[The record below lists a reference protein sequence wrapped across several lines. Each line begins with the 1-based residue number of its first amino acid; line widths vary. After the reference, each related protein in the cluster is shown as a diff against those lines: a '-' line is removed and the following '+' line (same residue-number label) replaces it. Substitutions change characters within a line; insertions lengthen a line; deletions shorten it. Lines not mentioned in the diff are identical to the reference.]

1 MRARRF
7 VGIGLCLL
15 APAVLQAHHSF
26 GTFLMN
32 EDIELEGVVRKLD
45 FVNPH
50 SWLHLDVARANG
62 EIATHRCEMRSAT
75 TLRRSGWTP
84 EMFTPGTRLTIQGSP
99 DRVDPLSC
107 YVSTLLFADG
117 TQLDRYG
124 QRIEGKPVVE
134 RAARTPSGV
143 PNLAGDWATEQLVMT
158 DPSGREGTLVPL
170 SRASSF
176 EPGGVPEGQNAIAG
190 ARGTAEAAAGGLPL
204 TRPPPRAAVE
214 LNEAGRIAME
224 ALAAIPRAE
233 RSCAPGSI
241 LSDWS
246 GESVNRVSQSA
257 ETIVLTYGRLGL
269 ERTIHLDLA
278 THPANVAP
286 SRAGHSIGRWDDDV
300 LVVDTVGFLPGTLAG
315 TTPHSDALHVIERF
329 SLDPATMT
337 LKRDYT
343 AEDPTY
349 LAEIYTRS
357 DTVQPSAVPHAVEA
371 CADLT
376 PMPDAAPAR

>member
-1 MRARRF
+1 MNARTLL
-7 VGIGLCLL
+7 GIGLCML
-15 APAVLQAHHSF
+15 APAALQAHHSF

-62 EIATHRCEMRSAT
+62 ETATYRCEMRSAT
-75 TLRRSGWTP
+75 TLRRSGCTP

-124 QRIEGKPVVE
+124 QRIEGKPVLE
-134 RAARTPSGV
+134 RAARTPSGA
-143 PNLAGDWATEQLVMT
+143 PNFAGDWATEQLVMT
-158 DPSGREGTLVPL
+158 DPTGREGTLVPL

-214 LNEAGRIAME
+214 LTAAGRAAME

-246 GESVNRVSQSA
+246 GESVNRIAQSD
-257 ETIVLTYGRLGL
+257 ESIVLTYGRLGL
-269 ERTIHLDLA
+269 ERTIHLNMTA
-278 THPANVAP
+278 RPAGIAP
-286 SRAGHSIGRWDDDV
+286 TRAGHSIGRWDGDV

-315 TTPHSDALHVIERF
+315 TTPHSGALHVVERF
-329 SLDPATMT
+329 SLDPATMA

-349 LAEIYTRS
+349 LTEPYTRS
-357 DTVQPSAVPHAVEA
+357 DTVQPSVVPHAVEA
-371 CADLT
+371 CEDLT
-376 PMPDAAPAR
+376 PAPQAVRAP

>member
-1 MRARRF
+1 MKARTW
-7 VGIGLCLL
+7 VGVGLALL
-15 APAVLQAHHSF
+15 APALGQAHHSF

-32 EDIELEGVVRKLD
+32 EDIELTGVVRKLD

-50 SWLHLDVARANG
+50 SWLHLDVERG
-62 EIATHRCEMRSAT
+62 GATATYRCEMRSAT

-84 EMFTPGTRLTIQGSP
+84 EMFAPGTRLTIQGSP

-124 QRIEGKPVVE
+124 QRIEGTPAVT

-158 DPSGREGTLVPL
+158 DPTGREGTLVPL

-176 EPGGVPEGQNAIAG
+176 EPGGVPEGQRAIAG

-204 TRPPPRAAVE
+204 TRPAPRAAVG
-214 LNEAGRIAME
+214 LTPAGTAAAE

-241 LSDWS
+241 VSDWS
-246 GESVNRVSQSA
+246 GESVNRIAQTDS
-257 ETIVLTYGRLGL
+257 TIELIYGRNGLTRTVHLGM
-269 ERTIHLDLA
+269 A
-278 THPANVAP
+278 AHPANVAP
-286 SRAGHSIGRWDDDV
+286 SRAGHSIGRWEGDV
-300 LVVDTVGFLPGTLAG
+300 LVVDTVGFLPGTLVG
-315 TTPHSDALHVIERF
+315 TTPHSGALHVVERF
-329 SLDPATMT
+329 SLDSATMA
-337 LKRDYT
+337 LKREYT

-349 LAEIYTRS
+349 LTEAYSRS

-371 CADLT
+371 CEDLT
-376 PMPDAAPAR
+376 PAGAPAAPAR